1 MMSHSIHTS
10 SGLTQGSALKPTI
23 VFYDGACP
31 ICQKEIHHYRKL
43 KSLKPIDWQDISGH
57 CPMLEQ
63 YGIDKEEAMKRFH
76 VIADNGVISQGAEA
90 FLALWRA
97 LPGYRHL
104 ANIIEFCHLQGLL
117 EWAYRGFARRR
128 FRQACL
134 RNDKRCRT
142 DTGQ

>member
-1 MMSHSIHTS
+1 MMSQSCRMS
-10 SGLTQGSALKPTI
+10 SGLPSGSGLKPTI

-31 ICQKEIHHYRKL
+31 TCQKEIRHYRKL

-57 CPMLEQ
+57 CPKLEQ
-63 YGIDKEEAMKRFH
+63 HGIDKEEAMKRFH
-76 VIADNGVISQGAEA
+76 VIGDHGVIAQGAEA

-104 ANIIEFCHLQGLL
+104 ANTIELCHLQGLL

-128 FRQACL
+128 YRQACL
-134 RNDKRCRT
+134 RTDKRCSA
-142 DTGQ
+142 DTSQ